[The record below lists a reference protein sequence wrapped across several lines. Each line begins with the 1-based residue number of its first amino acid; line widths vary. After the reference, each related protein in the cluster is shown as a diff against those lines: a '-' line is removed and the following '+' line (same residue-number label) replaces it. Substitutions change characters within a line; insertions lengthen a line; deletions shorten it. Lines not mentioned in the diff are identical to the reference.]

1 MSRLSSLHPVHVHDS
16 SPHLRGT
23 ATFPETGRLPGE
35 FSTSARAVPTSVSA
49 DAVAQP
55 ARKRVLFII
64 NSLAGGGAERVMCTL
79 LRASQGELG
88 DCRIS
93 LLLLDREAA
102 AYEVPRWVAVEQ
114 LDCRHSLVRSIWS
127 VWRALRRARPDLT
140 VSFLTR
146 SNVANII
153 AGTLL
158 GIPAIIS
165 ERVNTSSHLGSGA
178 GAAIARAL
186 VKATYPRARRIIA
199 VSQGVADDLRASFG
213 VRSERM
219 AVIANPIDLDAI
231 RAQAARGAPLPIDGP
246 YAVTMG
252 RLVPNKNFAMLIEAF
267 ARSGI
272 AGKLLILGDGPERA
286 ALTRRV
292 EALGLAGRVAM
303 PGFLDNPFPTLA
315 RADFYVS
322 PSNAE
327 GFPNSLLEAMSVGL
341 PVIATNCP
349 SGPSEVLADLQRTQV
364 GPGVTFAPHG
374 ILVAP
379 NDRDAMAEA
388 LRAMADSSRRRGYAE
403 RAAKRAADFGVARA
417 RDAYWAV
424 IREAA

>member
-1 MSRLSSLHPVHVHDS
+1 
-16 SPHLRGT
+16 
-23 ATFPETGRLPGE
+23 
-35 FSTSARAVPTSVSA
+35 VPTDVSSG
-49 DAVAQP
+49 AVAQQ

-88 DCRIS
+88 NSQIS

-102 AYEVPRWVAVEQ
+102 MYDVPRWIDVQQ
-114 LDCRHSLVRSIWS
+114 LDCRHSLLRSIWS
-127 VWRALRRARPDLT
+127 VWRAVARARPDLT

-158 GIPAIIS
+158 GIPAVVS
-165 ERVNTSSHLGSGA
+165 ERVNTSSHLGTGA
-178 GAAIARAL
+178 GATVARLL
-186 VKATYPRARRIIA
+186 VKATYPKARRIIA
-199 VSQGVADDLRASFG
+199 VSQGVADDLHASFG
-213 VRSERM
+213 VRGDRM

-231 RAQAARGAPLPIDGP
+231 RAQAESGTPVPIDGS

-252 RLVPNKNFAMLIEAF
+252 RLVPNKNFGMLIEAF

-272 AGKLLILGDGPERA
+272 AGRLLILGDGPERD
-286 ALTRRV
+286 ALSRQIER
-292 EALGLAGRVAM
+292 LGLGGRVVM
-303 PGFLDNPFPTLA
+303 PGFSANPFPTLA
-315 RADFYVS
+315 RAAFYVS

-341 PVIATNCP
+341 PVISTNCP
-349 SGPSEVLADLQRTQV
+349 SGPSEVLADLPREQV

-379 NDRDAMAEA
+379 NDADAMAQA
-388 LRAMADSSRRRGYAE
+388 LQAMADPALRQNYAE
-403 RAAKRAADFGVARA
+403 RAPKRAADFGVARA
-417 RDAYWAV
+417 KDAYWAV
-424 IREAA
+424 IREAAAV

>member
-1 MSRLSSLHPVHVHDS
+1 
-16 SPHLRGT
+16 
-23 ATFPETGRLPGE
+23 LPGD
-35 FSTSARAVPTSVSA
+35 FSTSARAVPTDVSA
-49 DAVAQP
+49 GAVAQP

-64 NSLAGGGAERVMCTL
+64 NSLAGGGAERVICTL
-79 LRASQGELG
+79 LRASQGELR
-88 DCRIS
+88 DSQIS
-93 LLLLDREAA
+93 LLLLDREVAM
-102 AYEVPRWVAVEQ
+102 YEVPRWIEMQQ

-127 VWRALRRARPDLT
+127 VWRALRRAQPDLT

-158 GIPAIIS
+158 GIPSVIS

-178 GAAIARAL
+178 GAMVARLL
-186 VKATYPRARRIIA
+186 VKATYPKARRIIA
-199 VSQGVADDLRASFG
+199 VSQGVADDLHASFG

-219 AVIANPIDLDAI
+219 AIIANPIDLDAI
-231 RAQAARGAPLPIDGP
+231 RAQAETGEPVPVDGP

-252 RLVPNKNFAMLIEAF
+252 RLVPNKNFGMLIDAF
-267 ARSGI
+267 ARSGV
-272 AGKLLILGDGPERA
+272 AGKLLILGDGPERD
-286 ALTRRV
+286 ALTRKV
-292 EALGLAGRVAM
+292 EALGLAGRVVLA
-303 PGFLDNPFPTLA
+303 GFSANPFPTLA
-315 RADFYVS
+315 HAEFYVS

-341 PVIATNCP
+341 PVISTNCP
-349 SGPSEVLADLQRTQV
+349 SGPSEVLADLKREQV

-379 NDRDAMAEA
+379 NDPDAMAEA
-388 LRAMADSSRRRGYAE
+388 LRAMADPARRHGYAE
-403 RAAKRAADFGVARA
+403 RAPKRASDFGVARA

-424 IREAA
+424 IHEAAAA